1 MPQVQKPEVR
11 ERIIQAALGAFARGG
26 YAATTMN
33 DIARAAGMAVANLYR
48 YFGSKEELFEAAV
61 PGSLVD
67 RFDALLEK
75 SVRAHADLAGL
86 TRAEDT
92 SGGRELLE
100 LWIEQRL
107 AVVILLDRCQ
117 GSPHESFPQRFT
129 ERLVALSIAEV
140 ERAHPGA
147 SVPNEARLVLREIF
161 ENTRRMLGV
170 ILQAYE
176 DEGSIRRAILAFR
189 SYQVAG
195 LAAFT
200 RTVASEAPARA
211 R

>member
-11 ERIIQAALGAFARGG
+11 ERIIQAALGAFSRAG

-33 DIARAAGMAVANLYR
+33 DIARGAGMAVANLYR
-48 YFGSKEELFEAAV
+48 YYGSKEELFEAAV
-61 PGSLVD
+61 PESLVE

-75 SVRAHADLAGL
+75 SVHAHADLAGL

-100 LWIEQRL
+100 LWIERRL
-107 AVVILLDRCQ
+107 AVVILLDRAQ
-117 GSPHESFPQRFT
+117 GSRHESFPARFT
-129 ERLVALSIAEV
+129 ERLVALSIAEIK
-140 ERAHPGA
+140 RAHPGV
-147 SVPNEARLVLREIF
+147 SVPEEARLVLREIF
-161 ENTRRMLGV
+161 ENTRRMLSA
-170 ILQAYE
+170 ILEAYE
-176 DEGSIRRAILAFR
+176 DGRSIRSAVATFR

-200 RTVASEAPARA
+200 RTIVSEAPARG

>member
-11 ERIIQAALGAFARGG
+11 ERIIAAALGAFARAG

-48 YFGSKEELFEAAV
+48 YYGSKEELFEAAV
-61 PGSLVD
+61 PQSLVD
-67 RFDALLEK
+67 RFDGLLEK
-75 SVRAHADLAGL
+75 SVQAHADLAGL
-86 TRAEDT
+86 THAADS

-100 LWIEQRL
+100 LWIDQRL
-107 AVVILLDRCQ
+107 AVVILLVRAQ
-117 GSPHESFPQRFT
+117 GSPHERFPARFT
-129 ERLVALSIAEV
+129 ERLVALTIAEIQ
-140 ERAHPGA
+140 RAHPALG
-147 SVPNEARLVLREIF
+147 VPKEARLVLREIF
-161 ENTRRMLGV
+161 ENTRRMLGA

-176 DEGSIRRAILAFR
+176 DEPPIRRAVAAFR

-200 RTVASEAPARA
+200 RSLVSEAAARS